1 MPGLRLHFYSCPIII
16 FWCYLCY
23 MLNLFFVQF
32 LFGILMVV
40 YLPSLDPYPG
50 YTPIR
55 NEALV
60 DNTDYEPLPGGEQ
73 ICPER
78 HVNIFSSK

>member
-1 MPGLRLHFYSCPIII
+1 
-16 FWCYLCY
+16 
-23 MLNLFFVQF
+23 
-32 LFGILMVV
+32 MVF
-40 YLPSLDPYPG
+40 YLPSLDPYLG

-55 NEALV
+55 NDVMV

-78 HVNIFSSK
+78 RANIFSSE